1 MASASVPYILKEE
14 EEEVVKKEEG
24 VVMTMAAMVDELLV
38 ENGVLARANEVIV
51 GDNRDLKEE
60 VRQLKLI
67 IYQLKKKRSVKRL
80 KCRFC

>member
-1 MASASVPYILKEE
+1 MMASVPYVIKEE
-14 EEEVVKKEEG
+14 VKEDVEEAV
-24 VVMTMAAMVDELLV
+24 TMVAMLDELLV